1 MTRPTLARLGPSLG
15 PGLLMLA
22 IALTGAGHPVLS
34 WDEIATADVAS
45 RSPAQIGELIRHI
58 DGVFGPYYYL
68 EHFWTHLAGTSELDL
83 RLPSIL
89 AMSGAVALTG
99 ELGRRLYGPVTG
111 ALAGLLLGLMPN
123 TSRYAAEARPYAFA
137 CFFALLALLLLHAAV
152 DRPHPARWALY
163 GVSLV
168 FLGLAHVIALT
179 TLAAHA
185 VVLRRRGSRRTVGWW
200 AAAAVLALAALA
212 PILWLGVHE
221 RGAQLSWVPPLTG
234 GGLWKFPGQVVG
246 SVAGGWLLLGLAV
259 LALVRPR
266 PGWGEVAA
274 FALGPIVAVAAVS
287 VLVAPY
293 WVARYLLVVLAPLA
307 LLAAAALHDVVSA
320 EPLPAT
326 PFPAAPR
333 PAGRPSPGPLSAGPL
348 SAEPL
353 SAAPL
358 SARPLSAGP
367 LSAAPLSAAP
377 LSAAPLSARPLSAE
391 PPSAES
397 LSAEP
402 PSAEPLSAEPL
413 SAEPASDRSVLPGAL
428 LSDRRPILSRRWL
441 EVARLAAV
449 VALLACAVYPG
460 QRAVRTA
467 TAKNG
472 SDYRTAAA
480 IILAEQHPGDGLAY
494 TANSR
499 TMRTGLSYYLRHDHS
514 PPQDVLLERTAAQDG
529 TLKAVEFAPTP
540 SRLARTQRLWLL
552 VYGVHQDPLTVRAD
566 LRTAFE
572 GRFRRTRVW
581 FLHRE
586 TLALFVRLTPSSAP
600 PP

>member
-163 GVSLV
+163 GGSVVL
-168 FLGLAHVIALT
+168 LGLAHVIALT

-200 AAAAVLALAALA
+200 AAAAVLALVALA

-333 PAGRPSPGPLSAGPL
+333 LAGRLSPGPLSPGPLSAGPL
-348 SAEPL
+348 
-353 SAAPL
+353 
-358 SARPLSAGP
+358 
-367 LSAAPLSAAP
+367 
-377 LSAAPLSARPLSAE
+377 
-391 PPSAES
+391 
-397 LSAEP
+397 
-402 PSAEPLSAEPL
+402 SAEPLSAEPL

-499 TMRTGLSYYLRHDHS
+499 TMRTGLSYYLRHDHT